1 MLKHLLDTIQEICAP
16 VKPEPSN
23 MPAYIMLGIFI
34 LIMVI
39 QIIGLASLIYNDT
52 KIDQLKSQLAASN
65 ALVEE
70 LTNTCARLQQI
81 DAIRR
86 SEVYIECVAATKVE
100 PMEDIFKG
108 TSSVASS
115 ESGLE

>member
-1 MLKHLLDTIQEICAP
+1 MFKHLLDTIQEICAP

-23 MPAYIMLGIFI
+23 TLGYIMFGI
-34 LIMVI
+34 LIFCIVL
-39 QIIGLASLIYNDT
+39 QIIALASVIFHDT
-52 KIDQLKSQLAASN
+52 KINQLKSQLAASN

-70 LTNTCARLQQI
+70 LTSTCTRLKQI

-86 SEVYIECVAATKVE
+86 SEVYIECVKVE
-100 PMEDIFKG
+100 PVEDIFKG